1 MDNKARSLRD
11 PLAQGVVEIVIED
24 VAGVARHQGQGD
36 FLQLRNLRTF
46 LWQRRRRH
54 QGIWT
59 FPENKIFLLF
69 FFFGLFV
76 AFVDWLVIKNGAH
89 ETSSNND
96 VKVDRMHSHNNYTVI
111 NIFVYNC
118 FSFMKR
124 GMWL

>member
-1 MDNKARSLRD
+1 MATTSTSSGEMDFH
-11 PLAQGVVEIVIED
+11 G
-24 VAGVARHQGQGD
+24 
-36 FLQLRNLRTF
+36 
-46 LWQRRRRH
+46 
-54 QGIWT
+54 
-59 FPENKIFLLF
+59 KIKYFCSF
-69 FFFGLFV
+69 FFCLFV